1 MYKEGLFD
9 PTSLSPHG
17 QKLQTGSSRGKGMN
31 EMTYLDRDVY
41 ADGAD
46 VDEILDELERPTP
59 LPIVPQDGDD
69 PRELY
74 ASFLVKLMPLAEP
87 VEGVLS
93 EIEERARTEGIPIV
107 GRLEGSILQI
117 LTMLHGGRAMRILD
131 IGTAIGYSAIW
142 LAAALG
148 PGGTVTT
155 IELDP
160 ERARRARRY
169 IERAGFADRVEVLE
183 GDVFDLIPTLETY
196 DLIFQDVMKHVYFGN
211 DPELAVKLLR
221 LTVEHLAPAGVLMI
235 DNALCGNGIVD
246 PEAHAAS
253 NQLAGVQALNDALGT
268 DPAFRSVILPVRD
281 GLWLAQRVA

>member
-1 MYKEGLFD
+1 
-9 PTSLSPHG
+9 
-17 QKLQTGSSRGKGMN
+17 
-31 EMTYLDRDVY
+31 MTPLKIDIY

-46 VDEILDELERPTP
+46 VDEMLDELERPTP

-74 ASFLVKLMPLAEP
+74 ASWLVKLMPPAEP

-93 EIEERARTEGIPIV
+93 EIEEAARIEGIPIV

-117 LTMLHGGRAMRILD
+117 LTMLHGRRAMRVLD

-160 ERARRARRY
+160 ERAQRARRY
-169 IERAGFADRVEVLE
+169 IERAGLADRV
-183 GDVFDLIPTLETY
+183 
-196 DLIFQDVMKHVYFGN
+196 
-211 DPELAVKLLR
+211 
-221 LTVEHLAPAGVLMI
+221 
-235 DNALCGNGIVD
+235 
-246 PEAHAAS
+246 
-253 NQLAGVQALNDALGT
+253 
-268 DPAFRSVILPVRD
+268 
-281 GLWLAQRVA
+281 

>member
-1 MYKEGLFD
+1 
-9 PTSLSPHG
+9 
-17 QKLQTGSSRGKGMN
+17 
-31 EMTYLDRDVY
+31 MTPLKIDIY

-46 VDEILDELERPTP
+46 VDEMLDELERPTP

-74 ASFLVKLMPLAEP
+74 ASWLVKLMPPAEP

-93 EIEERARTEGIPIV
+93 EIEEAARIEGIPIV

-117 LTMLHGGRAMRILD
+117 LTMLHGRRAMRVLD

-160 ERARRARRY
+160 ERAQRARRY
-169 IERAGFADRVEVLE
+169 IERAGLADRVELVE
-183 GDVFDLIPTLETY
+183 GDAFDLIPTLGTY
-196 DLIFQDVMKHVYFGN
+196 DLIFQDVMKHVYLSS
-211 DPELAVKLLR
+211 DAELALSLLR
-221 LTVEHLAPAGVLMI
+221 LSVEHLAPAGVLMI
-235 DNALCGNGIVD
+235 DNALCGNGVLD
-246 PEAHAAS
+246 PEAHGTS
-253 NQLAGVQALNDALGT
+253 NQLAGVQTLNDALGR
-268 DPAFRSVILPVRD
+268 DPAFRSVILPGRD

>member
-1 MYKEGLFD
+1 M
-9 PTSLSPHG
+9 TSV
-17 QKLQTGSSRGKGMN
+17 N
-31 EMTYLDRDVY
+31 IDIY

-46 VDEILDELERPTP
+46 VDEMLDALERPTP

-74 ASFLVKLMPLAEP
+74 ASLLVKLMPLAEP
-87 VEGVLS
+87 VEGVLN
-93 EIEERARTEGIPIV
+93 EIEETARTEGIPIV

-117 LTMLHGGRAMRILD
+117 LTMLHGRRAMRILD

-142 LAAALG
+142 LAAALA

-160 ERARRARRY
+160 ERAQRARRY
-169 IERAGFADRVEVLE
+169 IERAGFADRVDVLE
-183 GDVFDLIPTLETY
+183 GDAFDVIPTLGTY
-196 DLIFQDVMKHVYFGN
+196 DLIFQDVMKHVYFGS
-211 DPELAVKLLR
+211 DPGLALSLLR

-235 DNALCGNGIVD
+235 DNALCGNGIIE
-246 PEAHAAS
+246 PGAHSAS
-253 NQLAGVQALNDALGT
+253 NQLAGVQALNHALSR